1 MRPKINPP
9 GTKLKTQVKSQ
20 KQNNRNQYNY
30 IHPCTQYR
38 KPKRT
43 QIPKFTIHHINQ
55 NIKNIDKAEAR
66 VKLQENRMF
75 SLFFLGA
82 DTKQIRCELVVVVV
96 VVVYYPV

>member
-20 KQNNRNQYNY
+20 KQNNRNQYNC

-55 NIKNIDKAEAR
+55 NIKNIDKAEAK
-66 VKLQENRMF
+66 VKLQENHI
-75 SLFFLGA
+75 FLGA
-82 DTKQIRCELVVVVV
+82 DSKQIRCELVVVV
-96 VVVYYPV
+96 YYPV

>member
-55 NIKNIDKAEAR
+55 NIKNIDKAEAK
-66 VKLQENRMF
+66 VKLQENHI
-75 SLFFLGA
+75 FLGA
-82 DTKQIRCELVVVVV
+82 DSKQIRCELVVVV
-96 VVVYYPV
+96 YYPV